1 MISFLLH
8 LDKHSELNR
17 NKFRNKYLL
26 NGILKKWKLYKC
38 RLYDLKVIYTRIK
51 LDFYF
56 IISTSRTKTSK
67 NQSVFTLVLA
77 CGIVDD
83 S

>member
-17 NKFRNKYLL
+17 YLL
-26 NGILKKWKLYKC
+26 NGILKKWKLYKY
-38 RLYDLKVIYTRIK
+38 RLYGLKVIYTRIK
-51 LDFYF
+51 LDFYL